1 MKKAFH
7 LRYKLESS
15 IGEECAN
22 SQTNEVGEHFGE
34 VGLFSDR
41 NKSQTQ
47 QWGQINDGNSQEA
60 ISPYYMQKERWEVTQ
75 LKLYRKANHFSS

>member
-1 MKKAFH
+1 MKAYNVNEINSKMKKAFY
-7 LRYKLESS
+7 LGYKLESS

-47 QWGQINDGNSQEA
+47 Q
-60 ISPYYMQKERWEVTQ
+60 
-75 LKLYRKANHFSS
+75 